1 MNIILKGFVNINGY
15 DNMKLKYG
23 YSVANTTLYSTSMC
37 GLPPKDYL
45 NLLRDVDSDLPWTG
59 RTFNSLNYL
68 VH

>member
-1 MNIILKGFVNINGY
+1 
-15 DNMKLKYG
+15 MKLKYG